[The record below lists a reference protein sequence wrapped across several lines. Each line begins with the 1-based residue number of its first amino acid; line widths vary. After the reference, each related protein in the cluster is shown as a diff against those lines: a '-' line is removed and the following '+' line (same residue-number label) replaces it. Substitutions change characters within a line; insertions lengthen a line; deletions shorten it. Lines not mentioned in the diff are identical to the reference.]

1 MQCRHCQSD
10 QTKKNGH
17 SRKGKQYYLCKA
29 CGRAFAETPDARHLT
44 LAERT
49 QAQKLYE
56 EGLSGRAVS
65 RAVGKGL
72 KAVRT
77 FLKKSAKLPAPP
89 SNANALN

>member
-1 MQCRHCQSD
+1 MQCRHCQSA

-44 LAERT
+44 ETERT
-49 QAQKLYE
+49 QAQRLYE
-56 EGLSGRAVS
+56 EGLSGRAVA

-77 FLKKSAKLPAPP
+77 FLKKSANGPAQP
-89 SNANALN
+89 SSASAGS